1 MAIPCPTCQ
10 LRITGIEPI
19 SSAWKAD
26 GLPLIYIRL
35 SFVPGV
41 PNRPIIGAGLA
52 FHAQRLCPAQAPSR
66 MRVMDHSCSIHFI
79 YDNSWNAIAS
89 RSYLSDSRAIE
100 PNLWRSH
107 RELQGRSSRKQSH
120 HSTRE
125 TIHQHGNR
133 FLRGLAFRGNSGE
146 GAARLWRSCPGWID
160 GGTPGR

>member
-89 RSYLSDSRAIE
+89 RSYPPDSRAIE
-100 PNLWRSH
+100 PNRH

-133 FLRGLAFRGNSGE
+133 FLHIGCRHMGCVCVYFIICG
-146 GAARLWRSCPGWID
+146 
-160 GGTPGR
+160 